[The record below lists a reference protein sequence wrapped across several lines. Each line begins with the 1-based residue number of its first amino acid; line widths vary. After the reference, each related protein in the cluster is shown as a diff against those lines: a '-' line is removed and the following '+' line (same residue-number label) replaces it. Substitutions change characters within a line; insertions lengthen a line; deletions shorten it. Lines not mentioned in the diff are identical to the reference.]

1 MSPDEGEVIGVHL
14 LARTEK
20 TDVKIRD
27 GRICLPNLLHV
38 HRVTICI
45 SDAAEQARAVR
56 VRVAAW
62 RD

>member
-1 MSPDEGEVIGVHL
+1 VHL